1 METIF
6 KLKAS
11 ELDRNFIES
20 VKNLFKNREIEI
32 SIKPSEDETEYLL
45 KSPANKKY
53 LHKAIEAVKKNEN
66 LISFNGDEFE
76 ELSKKMLST

>member
-20 VKNLFKNREIEI
+20 VKNLFKDKEIEI
-32 SIKPSEDETEYLL
+32 SIKPSQDETKYLL
-45 KSPANKKY
+45 QSTCQQ
-53 LHKAIEAVKKNEN
+53 KAIAG
-66 LISFNGDEFE
+66 SH
-76 ELSKKMLST
+76 

>member
-20 VKNLFKNREIEI
+20 VKNLFKDREIEI

-53 LHKAIEAVKKNEN
+53 LLKAIEAVKKNEN
-66 LISFNGDEFE
+66 LISFTGDEFDE
-76 ELSKKMLST
+76 MTEGMLSA